1 MFFRTFLIFGVK
13 INIYSNDIIDI
24 DFLKMYEDKIDN
36 EILYEKNI
44 YCIKDFNILSKYLNC
59 FDVNNAKIV
68 KSYVKSFYYE
78 IDDIFIRDDL
88 SHVVEK
94 KGKDIFF
101 IYDSKLKNKENKLWC
116 IIREIVHRNTED
128 RGGIM
133 LHSAC
138 LSFDNDRG
146 MLILGGK
153 GAGKTTLA
161 TTLLEYNDY
170 YFTSNER
177 MLVRKEDKKAL
188 SIHYPLR
195 FGIRNVINNT
205 VLYQYILKNYNK
217 LTRKQNVTLEMIEEY
232 NKNKELKENNIYKI
246 ELEIEEYL
254 ECFNKK
260 YRPIVE
266 PVILIV
272 PEISSEF
279 DGYNIKILNKEE
291 IYNVIKEQCYTP
303 YDKTWIE
310 PWIEKRMKSNEDIE
324 ISANKLI
331 TDIANKIMGIKIKFG
346 FNFYDI
352 LKKNKKNYIKE
363 KIEELYN
370 KRAN

>member
-1 MFFRTFLIFGVK
+1 MH
-13 INIYSNDIIDI
+13 
-24 DFLKMYEDKIDN
+24 
-36 EILYEKNI
+36 
-44 YCIKDFNILSKYLNC
+44 C
-59 FDVNNAKIV
+59 FDVNKAKIV

-331 TDIANKIMGIKIKFG
+331 TDIANKVMGIKIKFG
-346 FNFYDI
+346 FDFYDI
-352 LKKNKKNYIKE
+352 LKKNKKNYLKE
-363 KIEELYN
+363 KIEDLYN